1 MFLSV
6 NYLLDSYWNDGRYS
20 AQTDML
26 DKEHEI
32 IKSRSVAIYM
42 VILAFILKNW
52 VWSVINLS

>member
-52 VWSVINLS
+52 V